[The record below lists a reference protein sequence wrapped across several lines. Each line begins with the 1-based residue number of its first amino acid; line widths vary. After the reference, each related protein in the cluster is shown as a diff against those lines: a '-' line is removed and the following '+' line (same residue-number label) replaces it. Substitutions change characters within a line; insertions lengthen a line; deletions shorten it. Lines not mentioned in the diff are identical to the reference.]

1 MMAPAGHVTV
11 VVVKADVA
19 EPHTVEYSWPGEAVT
34 DGLAGR
40 EAGTERLTVAD
51 TDAMALAPNVCEG
64 EREGERVRDTAGLTD
79 ALTRVH
85 CT

>member
-11 VVVKADVA
+11 VVVKADVP

-40 EAGTERLTVAD
+40 EADTERLTVAD

-64 EREGERVRDTAGLTD
+64 EREGERVRDTDGLTD
-79 ALTRVH
+79 ALTSLH